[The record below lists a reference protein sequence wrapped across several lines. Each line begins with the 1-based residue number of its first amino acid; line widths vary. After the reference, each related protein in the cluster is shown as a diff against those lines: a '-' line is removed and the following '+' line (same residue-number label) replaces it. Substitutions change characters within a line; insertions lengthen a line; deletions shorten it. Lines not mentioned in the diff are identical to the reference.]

1 MINRLSV
8 GLRGDINYFVKSYQY
23 NFLDKHGFHKYRL
36 IHSLEFNNN
45 ADVNFRL
52 CAVNTKYGEMVI
64 HDNDVVTYLGNDLW
78 NVRKMKRGDY

>member
-23 NFLDKHGFHKYRL
+23 NFLDKHGFHKYQL
-36 IHSLEFNNN
+36 ICSLGFNNN

-52 CAVNTKYGEMVI
+52 YTVNTKYGEVVI
-64 HDNDVVTYLGNDLW
+64 HINDVVTYLGNDLW
-78 NVRKMKRGDY
+78 DIRNETR